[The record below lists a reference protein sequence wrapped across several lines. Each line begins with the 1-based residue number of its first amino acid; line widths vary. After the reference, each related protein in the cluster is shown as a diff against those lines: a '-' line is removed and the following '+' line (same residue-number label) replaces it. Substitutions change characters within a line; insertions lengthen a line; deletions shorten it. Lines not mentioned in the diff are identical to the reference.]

1 MASNYSNILQKRKLI
16 FPFLLLSLF
25 FLGCSI
31 KKELYVSN
39 QTFTYDDF
47 ILIDVQI
54 NDTLKGKMIFDTG
67 SNHTILE
74 EKYNQNIRLKKSVI
88 TDFYQNTDVITY
100 GKIDKIAFGSVEINR
115 PQIRFYN
122 LSKYFDSK
130 ENIIGILGTDI
141 IKKFCWE
148 FSFQDNSLTISKKP
162 YENKLELEVLSVDYD
177 RKSKINDRLKVNN
190 QIINNNLILDSGNLC
205 QIALSAKEVINNNDF
220 QTELNFSKS
229 LASSQHKVSEIHF
242 TNSGILSVNKKKQD
256 SVQIIYS
263 DFSSNAVGLE
273 IFEKTHLVFDGVSKK
288 LYFSNFQKHKIN
300 PESKQGFRFSKDNND
315 IIVKSVILNGIA
327 HKKGLKVGDKLIYID
342 KLDVRKSKNISID
355 SLNNN
360 RSKIQEITV
369 LREDNQLL
377 NFSFIR

>member
-1 MASNYSNILQKRKLI
+1 MVFNYSNILQKRKLI
-16 FPFLLLSLF
+16 FPFLFLSLF
-25 FLGCSI
+25 FLSCSI

-205 QIALSAKEVINNNDF
+205 QIALSAKEVINKNDF

-273 IFEKTHLVFDGVSKK
+273 IFEKTRLVFDGVSKK

-300 PESKQGFRFSKDNND
+300 PESKRGFRFSKNNND
-315 IIVKSVILNGIA
+315 IIIKSIILNGIA

-360 RSKIQEITV
+360 RCKIQEITV

-377 NFSFIR
+377 NFSFIK

>member
-1 MASNYSNILQKRKLI
+1 MAFNYSNILQKRKLI

-342 KLDVRKSKNISID
+342 KLDVHKSKNISID

>member
-1 MASNYSNILQKRKLI
+1 MAFNYSNILQKRKLI
-16 FPFLLLSLF
+16 FPFLFLSLF
-25 FLGCSI
+25 FLSCSI

>member
-1 MASNYSNILQKRKLI
+1 MVFNYSNILQKRKLI
-16 FPFLLLSLF
+16 FPFLFLSLF
-25 FLGCSI
+25 FLSCSI

-148 FSFQDNSLTISKKP
+148 FSFQDNSLIISKKP

-220 QTELNFSKS
+220 QTELSFSKS
-229 LASSQHKVSEIHF
+229 LASAEYEISEIHF

-300 PESKQGFRFSKDNND
+300 PESKQGFRFSKNNND
-315 IIVKSVILNGIA
+315 IIIKSIILNGIA

>member
-1 MASNYSNILQKRKLI
+1 MAFNYSNILQKRKLI

-205 QIALSAKEVINNNDF
+205 QIALSAKEVINKNDF

-300 PESKQGFRFSKDNND
+300 PESKQGFRFSKNNND

-342 KLDVRKSKNISID
+342 KLDVHKSKNISID